1 MKNRKETKHVYF
13 DAESSINSVFEKL
26 KESKGEVLQSEI
38 GFDHKDFAVRIQEAM
53 NEIGIS
59 VEELSISTYI
69 TADKLRAYF
78 RGKQFLNFTERR
90 AVGKILGF

>member
-1 MKNRKETKHVYF
+1 MTKRKHPKEHVYF
-13 DAESSINSVFEKL
+13 SGINKEKERFETL
-26 KESKGEVLQSEI
+26 PSEV
-38 GFDHKDFAVRIQEAM
+38 GFDHRDFAIRIQEAI

-90 AVGKILGF
+90 AVGKALGF